1 MDSILITHGIDIL
14 SALIQTILVGLI
26 TYGFTIVISK
36 VKSEKLKDALGIL
49 QGAVN
54 TTVGE
59 LNNNFV
65 KEWKLSGNGKLST
78 EQIEKLK
85 KDSIDL
91 VYSKLTDP
99 TVKLLDAS
107 YNDLN
112 EIIQSYIDARLDE
125 LKSNKTSV
133 IPEIINSYLMA

>member
-65 KEWKLSGNGKLST
+65 K
-78 EQIEKLK
+78 
-85 KDSIDL
+85 
-91 VYSKLTDP
+91 
-99 TVKLLDAS
+99 
-107 YNDLN
+107 
-112 EIIQSYIDARLDE
+112 
-125 LKSNKTSV
+125 
-133 IPEIINSYLMA
+133 